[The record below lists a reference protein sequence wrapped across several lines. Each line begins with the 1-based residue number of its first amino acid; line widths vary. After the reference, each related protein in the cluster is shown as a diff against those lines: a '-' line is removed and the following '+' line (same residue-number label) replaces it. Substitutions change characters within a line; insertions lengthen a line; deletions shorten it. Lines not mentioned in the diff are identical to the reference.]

1 MLPSLPLCYADF
13 GIIRE
18 RNSKYVDKTQYI
30 YKITASPKM
39 YFLSRPRRFGKSMTL
54 RTLQELYKGRR
65 DLFTGLWIE
74 NYWDWTKIHPVI
86 HISFKKLGYKTYGLE
101 AALSTAVFDIAKNM
115 GILLEKTDSKGRF
128 QELLCILGQTKRV
141 VILIDEYDT
150 PISDYLETDTD
161 LALVNKE
168 ILKEFYTVLKENDN
182 FVELAFITGV
192 TKFAKVDIFSDL
204 NNFTDISM
212 HRDYATM
219 LGFTQQ
225 ELETNFDDYITV
237 TAEEMEITK
246 AELVEKMRFWYNG
259 YRFNAK
265 RETVYNPVSINSFFD
280 AGEFQNFWFETGTPT
295 VLINHL
301 KAKGIYRFNTE
312 NVLPEEFNSFDI
324 KNLNTYGLLFQ
335 SGYLT
340 LKSVDE
346 MGGYVLGYPNY
357 EVEKSMNAYL
367 LDAFAGLPRAE
378 GMRMATNVERAFI
391 ANDIPLVIDIL
402 QTVFKNIPY
411 QLFIKNQNEGFFHA
425 ITHILFSYMGVLIQS
440 EVNISDGR
448 CDALVQTK
456 THIYIIEFK
465 LDQSPEIAMQQIL
478 DKNYAQA
485 YQHQQ
490 KTVVGIGINFGNDIK
505 NITGY
510 LFDEL
515 GIRN

>member
-1 MLPSLPLCYADF
+1 MLQSLALCYADF
-13 GIIRE
+13 GVIRE
-18 RNSKYVDKTQYI
+18 RNNKYIDKTQYI
-30 YKITASPKM
+30 HKIVASPKM
-39 YFLSRPRRFGKSMTL
+39 YFLSHPRRFGKSMTL

-65 DLFTGLWIE
+65 ELFEGLWIE
-74 NYWDWTKIHPVI
+74 NHWDFTKIHPVI
-86 HISFKKLGYKTYGLE
+86 HISFKKVGYKLYGLE
-101 AALSTAVFDIAKNM
+101 NALSTAIFDIAKSL
-115 GILLEKTDSKGRF
+115 GIILEKTDSKGRF
-128 QELLCILGQTKRV
+128 QELIYVLGQTRKV
-141 VILIDEYDT
+141 VVLIDEYDT
-150 PISDYLETDTD
+150 PISDYLETNTD
-161 LALVNKE
+161 LAEINKD

-192 TKFAKVDIFSDL
+192 TKFAKVGIFSDL
-204 NNFTDISM
+204 NNFSDISM

-237 TAEEMEITK
+237 ISEEMEMTK

-301 KAKGIYRFNTE
+301 KAKGVYRFDLE
-312 NVLPEEFNSFDI
+312 AVPSEQFNSFDI
-324 KNLNTYGLLFQ
+324 KNINTYGLLFQ

-340 LKSVDE
+340 IKGTDKL
-346 MGGYVLGYPNY
+346 GNYILGYPNY
-357 EVEKSMNAYL
+357 EVEKSMQSHL
-367 LDAFAGLPRAE
+367 LTAFAGLEPHYGKSLASK
-378 GMRMATNVERAFI
+378 VECAFE

-411 QLFIKNQNEGFFHA
+411 QLFINNQNEAFFHA
-425 ITHILFSYMGVLIQS
+425 LTHLLFSYMGILIKS

-448 CDALVQTK
+448 CDALVTTQ

-465 LDQSPEIAMQQIL
+465 LDQTPEIAVQQIL

-485 YQHQQ
+485 YQQQ
-490 KTVVGIGINFGNDIK
+490 DKTVIGIGINFSNENK
-505 NITGY
+505 NISGY
-510 LFDEL
+510 LM
-515 GIRN
+515 RNL

>member
-1 MLPSLPLCYADF
+1 MLQTLPLCYADF
-13 GIIRE
+13 GVIRE
-18 RNSKYVDKTQYI
+18 RENKYVDKTSYI
-30 YKITASPKM
+30 YKIASTPRM

-54 RTLQELYKGRR
+54 RTLHELYKGRR
-65 DLFTGLWIE
+65 ELFTGLWIE
-74 NYWDWTKIHPVI
+74 NHWDWTKTHPVI
-86 HISFKKLGYKTYGLE
+86 HISCKKLGYKTYGLE
-101 AALSTAVFDIAKNM
+101 AALSTALLDIAKHF
-115 GILLEKTDSKGRF
+115 GIDLATTDSKSRF
-128 QELLCILGQTKRV
+128 QELICTLGQTKRV
-141 VILIDEYDT
+141 VVLIDEYDT

-161 LALVNKE
+161 LALVNKD

-192 TKFAKVDIFSDL
+192 TKFAKVGIFSDL

-295 VLINHL
+295 MLINHL
-301 KAKGIYRFNTE
+301 KAKGIYRFDLDNIPSE
-312 NVLPEEFNSFDI
+312 LFNSFDV

-340 LKSVDE
+340 IKSRNELGD
-346 MGGYVLGYPNY
+346 YVLGYPNY
-357 EVEKSMNAYL
+357 EVEKSMQSHL
-367 LDAFAGLPRAE
+367 LTVFAGLEPHYGRVLAVK
-378 GMRMATNVERAFI
+378 VERAFQADNI
-391 ANDIPLVIDIL
+391 SLVIDII

-411 QLFIKNQNEGFFHA
+411 QLFVNNQNEAFFHA
-425 ITHILFSYMGVLIQS
+425 ITHVLFSYMGILIQS
-440 EVNISDGR
+440 EVCINDGR
-448 CDALVQTK
+448 CDALVQTN

-465 LDQSPEIAMQQIL
+465 LDQTPEAALQQVL
-478 DKNYAQA
+478 DKNYAQT
-485 YQHQQ
+485 YKHQN
-490 KTVVGIGINFGNDIK
+490 KTVVGIGINFANSTK

-510 LFDEL
+510 LMQTL
-515 GIRN
+515 